1 MDQFN
6 GELDESLSR
15 LLVSDID
22 GDHFIQ
28 GHDALDI
35 LDELNDT
42 SIANVDSEYQVQEE
56 IDYNEFEG
64 TSQSLFVNASFQ
76 QQSPPSNVR
85 QQKQSQSQRVFK
97 PKKRVRFQRNLNL
110 QSPDGQNIC
119 DQSTLKVNG
128 DDQMDYENVDSWAA
142 MAATSLHQSSIN
154 TGHTDVELDDM
165 EDVEDHLRDRQEL
178 HLEMD
183 QSLSRRKA
191 KSSQSSNQPKLPPE
205 GRHLLQRA
213 QDFFL
218 EGDYVQSRV
227 YLHQLIT
234 QYPQCAEAFQQMG
247 MIEEEEGSIEQAIR
261 LYEIAATIK
270 SSDTM
275 LWKRLAYL
283 YMEQGD
289 DDMREKA
296 LSCLT
301 KAIRSNGDDMELF
314 MDRATIHEDMKKYKR
329 ALDNYRIVAE
339 NRPYDVELAVHMS
352 RLYLMICEP
361 QQAVDRLEQ
370 CFFLVSSFHRR
381 ELFRNMRLHSKLI
394 NNQPDKKKPKR
405 VGSLNWIHIEALV
418 DAYFEAG
425 MYAKVSPLF
434 KNAESVI
441 KVKIDNLVPL
451 IGKRLK
457 AKRLIG
463 LVCSKSVKSFQ
474 QQFESL
480 IEDLSCQHQ
489 YSIRLHM
496 SQVLS
501 ALKKPHDAIDVFKP
515 VLNLTENDQNPY
527 NTPSSWVILAEY
539 YQAIGDNHAY
549 EEALQYYD
557 MSLCVYHYSKDIKLI
572 MAELYDLLGQSI
584 NAQAIRQGALKNKA
598 QVISVQQVKR
608 NARFDQMSAMCQKL
622 WTDLMA
628 SEDNTA
634 NVGDLIDPS
643 DVQSQQ
649 QLQSSLPMTKIA
661 LRSLKKAGILKTNN
675 NNNQNSRKRRSN
687 RWKEGDKNAETK
699 SKQSSVNAAEAFAQN
714 AELMRQSAQK
724 NQDTARQL
732 AQWKAQQFDA
742 TLLQDIT
749 ESVQFAEFEEF
760 VNFFAKHKNL
770 FNSKY
775 AEDTVILNPDGTGR
789 KQELYSGLSLQQWM
803 QSFLNFLS
811 VTVAVISA
819 ATRQCLTIDLQS
831 LVSVA
836 LVVVSFLKPSDSVI
850 HDQTLKTTFLEVSLY
865 VQAIKYNCTIG
876 TQKQSVGPATNLYM
890 SKIVKMIRDLM
901 DQCPQHS
908 FPLSIHS
915 YVISALPADI
925 QSEYQRDNVFMR
937 SLQRFCR
944 DNNWNDPYMSC
955 LLAGF
960 NASNNFQVQALHRY
974 CKTLDWY
981 RANNGDLNQQA
992 SSIEDGNNCNSQ
1004 LQSSSPQKNCK
1015 ALILLNIA
1023 LCLLHR
1029 SMQKNTGFN
1038 RHTLIANALA
1048 YMCDYADQRRLTWQ
1062 SVYAQQ
1068 EIEYN
1073 FGRFYLTLGLYRQAM
1088 GYFLRAI
1095 ECVLPHSSR
1104 DRQVDDHHVKLDN
1117 RDERVSSPYDLKQE
1131 AIYAYTQCCYMSGQ
1145 MEEARA
1151 ILLANPIE

>member
-76 QQSPPSNVR
+76 QQSPSNVR

-110 QSPDGQNIC
+110 QPPDGGNIG
-119 DQSTLKVNG
+119 DQSALNVNG
-128 DDQMDYENVDSWAA
+128 DDNMDYENVDSWAA
-142 MAATSLHQSSIN
+142 MAATSLHQSSSM
-154 TGHTDVELDDM
+154 GYAVDEQEDM
-165 EDVEDHLRDRQEL
+165 EDVEDHLRDLQEL
-178 HLEMD
+178 DLEMD

-227 YLHQLIT
+227 YLQQLIT

-247 MIEEEEGSIEQAIR
+247 MIEEEEGSIEEAIR

-296 LSCLT
+296 LACLT

-339 NRPYDVELAVHMS
+339 NRPYDIELAVHMS
-352 RLYLMICEP
+352 KLYLMIWEP
-361 QQAVDRLEQ
+361 QLAVDRLEQ
-370 CFFLVSSFHRR
+370 CFYLVSSFHRY
-381 ELFRNMRLHSKLI
+381 ELFRNMRLHSKMI
-394 NNQPDKKKPKR
+394 TSQPDKKKPKR
-405 VGSLNWIHIEALV
+405 VVALNWIHIEALV

-425 MYAKVSPLF
+425 MYAKVTPLLR
-434 KNAESVI
+434 NAESVI

-463 LVCSKSVKSFQ
+463 LVCSKSVKYSQ
-474 QQFESL
+474 QQFES
-480 IEDLSCQHQ
+480 IVEDLSCQHQ
-489 YSIRLHM
+489 YSIRLVM

-608 NARFDQMSAMCQKL
+608 NARYDQMSAMCQKL

-628 SEDNTA
+628 SEDTTINL
-634 NVGDLIDPS
+634 GDLIDTS

-649 QLQSSLPMTKIA
+649 QLQNSVPMTKIA

-675 NNNQNSRKRRSN
+675 NQSQRKRRSN

-714 AELMRQSAQK
+714 TELMLQSVQK

-742 TLLQDIT
+742 VLLQDIT
-749 ESVQFAEFEEF
+749 ESEQFAEFEEF

-775 AEDTVILNPDGTGR
+775 AEDTVILNPDGSGR
-789 KQELYSGLSLQQWM
+789 KLELYSGLSLEQWG
-803 QSFLNFLS
+803 QSFHNFLS
-811 VTVAVISA
+811 ITVAVIQA
-819 ATRQCLTIDLQS
+819 ATRQSFTIDVQS
-831 LVSVA
+831 LVSTA
-836 LVVVSFLKPSDSVI
+836 LVVVSFLKSNDSVI
-850 HDQTLKTTFLEVSLY
+850 QDRTLMTTFLEVSLY
-865 VQAIKYNCTIG
+865 VQAIKYNCTLS
-876 TQKQSVGPATNLYM
+876 TQQQSVGPATNLYM
-890 SKIVKMIRDLM
+890 SKIVKIIRDLM
-901 DQCPQHS
+901 DQCPQQS

-944 DNNWNDPYMSC
+944 DNNWSDPYMSC

-981 RANNGDLNQQA
+981 RANNDALNQQA
-992 SSIEDGNNCNSQ
+992 SSIEDGNNSNQ
-1004 LQSSSPQKNCK
+1004 LQSSSPQINCK

-1048 YMCDYADQRRLTWQ
+1048 YMCDYADERRLTWQ
-1062 SVYAQQ
+1062 SVFAQQ

-1104 DRQVDDHHVKLDN
+1104 DRQVNDHRDKMDNSDDHVT
-1117 RDERVSSPYDLKQE
+1117 SPYDLKKE

-1151 ILLANPIE
+1151 ILLANPIV